1 MKTDLSKI
9 ISVSGHHGLYKF
21 VAQSRGGII
30 AEALDGGKRTA
41 FDVKSRVSSLADI
54 AIYTT
59 EEELKLETVF
69 TSMKQVLGDAP
80 APTSKAPDTELK
92 ALFEKAVPNYDSD
105 RFYVSHMRKVVD
117 WYNELLNFASLDFE
131 TEKQS
136 E

>member
-69 TSMKQVLGDAP
+69 TSMKETLGGAQAP
-80 APTSKAPDTELK
+80 SSKAPDAELK

-131 TEKQS
+131 TEEQG